1 MPSPTPR
8 GKGDYYRLGHGDDSH
23 QRTPKRVMG
32 PLAHE
37 RVVDMACGSL
47 HCVVCTASGHIFT
60 WGDNDEGQIGNDT
73 TQPVKSPMVHP
84 RGGGVCVQRVW
95 ECVCRE
101 CGSVRVVSRYSPL
114 SEHHSVGARLGR

>member
-1 MPSPTPR
+1 MCKQHGGSCRDALLPSPR

-32 PLAHE
+32 PLARE
-37 RVVDMACGSL
+37 RVVDIACGSL

-73 TQPVKSPMVHP
+73 TQPVKSPMVCN
-84 RGGGVCVQRVW
+84 GVHMSCLERVQ
-95 ECVCRE
+95 
-101 CGSVRVVSRYSPL
+101 PL
-114 SEHHSVGARLGR
+114 